1 MASEGEFQVRID
13 LEMGQYTYEYND
25 RYEGYAYNDDGS
37 LGKQTEGKSVGST
50 EFGLKPTGDHVKAV
64 TEMPY
69 PVYED
74 GKVNMTSLRSFIGM
88 CKYLRRYLKDCA
100 KHCMKLNE
108 LLCSDSDGKWTEE
121 HARAWDALKHDVAIT
136 KGVWHPNYHHPIY
149 VCTDGSK
156 HGIGGYV
163 YQLIDGEERVIS
175 YYSRSTTA
183 DERKWDGGNRA
194 RLELMT

>member
-1 MASEGEFQVRID
+1 MIRRPPRSTQGVSSAASD
-13 LEMGQYTYEYND
+13 
-25 RYEGYAYNDDGS
+25 
-37 LGKQTEGKSVGST
+37 
-50 EFGLKPTGDHVKAV
+50 
-64 TEMPY
+64 
-69 PVYED
+69 VY
-74 GKVNMTSLRSFIGM
+74 KRQSLRSFIGM

-163 YQLIDGEERVIS
+163 YQLIGGEERHYNTREKPTTNGPRDCYMKGTAEQGPRSSFTRHRAPGVCS
-175 YYSRSTTA
+175 PFKSRDPKASGPA
-183 DERKWDGGNRA
+183 SA
-194 RLELMT
+194 